1 MHPRPLVR
9 VVITLFAA
17 WPIAVIVSADSP
29 ALVWVWIISWA
40 GLYWLWKLW
49 DRRRGNDFARPAV
62 GPRAAAVT
70 VCKPQAL
77 RSHAPRPLWRRTLW
91 RTVNLVGGAVAA
103 IVLMIGSM
111 ILYLGYC
118 QRQAKA
124 ERNKVQS
131 GMTVDDVLML
141 VHGGC
146 IRTHAVLP
154 DNVSDEE
161 LVHYVGL
168 TEHADGTFGCDSCG
182 PNKEDRHLSNA
193 ATAEL
198 MKQKMA
204 DGYEWRW
211 RYTFVNATPQ
221 HFSFTVTFGRDG
233 RVKDVTDVWG
243 WD

>member
-1 MHPRPLVR
+1 MQPRALVR
-9 VVITLFAA
+9 LLITLFAA

-29 ALVWVWIISWA
+29 ALVWVWIASWA

-49 DRRRGNDFARPAV
+49 DNRRGNDIARPAV
-62 GPRAAAVT
+62 GPRAPAVT

-77 RSHAPRPLWRRTLW
+77 RSHAPRPLWRRMLW
-91 RTVNLVGGAVAA
+91 STVKLAAGAVAA

-118 QRQAKA
+118 ERQAKA
-124 ERNKVQS
+124 ERSKVQS

-146 IRTHAVLP
+146 IRTHAVPP
-154 DNVSDEE
+154 DNEE
-161 LVHYVGL
+161 LVHYVNL

-182 PNKEDRHLSNA
+182 PNKEGQLSRP